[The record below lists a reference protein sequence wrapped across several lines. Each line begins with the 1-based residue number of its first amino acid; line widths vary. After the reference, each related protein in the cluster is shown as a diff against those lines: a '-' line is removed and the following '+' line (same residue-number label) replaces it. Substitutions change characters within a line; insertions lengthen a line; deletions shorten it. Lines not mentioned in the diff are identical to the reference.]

1 MRLFIAE
8 KPELARAIAKG
19 IDGSESK
26 KDGYIQKGNE
36 IISWAF
42 GHILE
47 LKEPDE
53 YNESYKKWKMND
65 LPLNVK
71 FIYKPKATSRKQL
84 KILQDLINRSDVNE
98 IVHCGDADEEG
109 QILIDEIIT
118 YSKTNKPVKRMLIND
133 ISEKAI
139 RKELGNIKDNREFK
153 SISECG
159 FARSY
164 ADYIV
169 GMNMTRAYT
178 LANRNRGV
186 LSVGRVQ
193 TPILALIYNREQ
205 ENENFKSLEYYN
217 LEAIFM
223 EAKDIV
229 FTLEFEEKI
238 TDKREIESLAFS
250 LREKPFK
257 LSIKK
262 EDKTEA
268 PPLAY
273 NLLNLQSEA
282 SKLFGFSAKKT
293 LDITQ
298 KLREEFGAIT
308 YNRSDCQ
315 YLPESVFD
323 ERYELL
329 ECLKHNF
336 GNEFKYDLLDMET
349 KSKVFDDSKLSAH
362 YGIIPTQAK
371 LDMSRLNQDQKA
383 IYRLIAQRFLLQFAT
398 KREYESINL
407 QAVNGDYTFSKT
419 LNFTQKEGFRDF
431 LGKKDD
437 DNQDES
443 DKSLREVIK
452 NLENRLF
459 DEVHIENMSI
469 TTHIT
474 KPPAKYSV
482 TTLLKDL
489 NQVSKYVKDERIK
502 KLLREKDK
510 DKKGESGGIGTPA
523 TRAEMIETLQKRDFI
538 KVSSDKKQ
546 NISVTQKGKAFVES
560 LSPMFKNLDMT
571 ALWFEM
577 QKDIMEGK
585 LTKNDFLNEV
595 QKNIN
600 EEIKKIKEGAGKMAS
615 NEEVIKCPSCNNGEL
630 RRINGKNGFFW
641 GCSAYQ
647 EGCRTTFPDLNGK
660 PDFEAKSKK
669 ASGET
674 TDFACP
680 ECKKGKLIRRESK
693 NKQGVFWYGCS
704 EFRNGCKYNC
714 GEKDGKPDFEGK
726 KN

>member
-1 MRLFIAE
+1 MLVELIRLVALDTSSISAE
-8 KPELARAIAKG
+8 L
-19 IDGSESK
+19 ESLVGENGK
-26 KDGYIQKGNE
+26 VDITNESSISYIQ
-36 IISWAF
+36 
-42 GHILE
+42 
-47 LKEPDE
+47 
-53 YNESYKKWKMND
+53 ND
-65 LPLNVK
+65 SKLTMSNFL
-71 FIYKPKATSRKQL
+71 TSL
-84 KILQDLINRSDVNE
+84 V
-98 IVHCGDADEEG
+98 
-109 QILIDEIIT
+109 
-118 YSKTNKPVKRMLIND
+118 
-133 ISEKAI
+133 
-139 RKELGNIKDNREFK
+139 
-153 SISECG
+153 
-159 FARSY
+159 
-164 ADYIV
+164 
-169 GMNMTRAYT
+169 
-178 LANRNRGV
+178 
-186 LSVGRVQ
+186 
-193 TPILALIYNREQ
+193 
-205 ENENFKSLEYYN
+205 
-217 LEAIFM
+217 
-223 EAKDIV
+223 
-229 FTLEFEEKI
+229 TLEFEEKI

-489 NQVSKYVKDERIK
+489 NQVSKYVKKANLSDENQK
-502 KLLREKDK
+502 TNKVFFGMDVASL
-510 DKKGESGGIGTPA
+510 
-523 TRAEMIETLQKRDFI
+523 EMVANTIVVR
-538 KVSSDKKQ
+538 
-546 NISVTQKGKAFVES
+546 
-560 LSPMFKNLDMT
+560 
-571 ALWFEM
+571 
-577 QKDIMEGK
+577 
-585 LTKNDFLNEV
+585 
-595 QKNIN
+595 
-600 EEIKKIKEGAGKMAS
+600 KMAS
-615 NEEVIKCPSCNNGEL
+615 QILKMTYSPRIKCG
-630 RRINGKNGFFW
+630 GF
-641 GCSAYQ
+641 
-647 EGCRTTFPDLNGK
+647 
-660 PDFEAKSKK
+660 
-669 ASGET
+669 
-674 TDFACP
+674 
-680 ECKKGKLIRRESK
+680 
-693 NKQGVFWYGCS
+693 
-704 EFRNGCKYNC
+704 
-714 GEKDGKPDFEGK
+714 
-726 KN
+726 